1 MKLKMKH
8 VVDKALDKAVS
19 RKLLVW
25 ATATTL
31 TMTGNLESAD
41 WVIISAIYLGSQGV
55 IDAIAKMKGYENG

>member
-1 MKLKMKH
+1 MKIKIKH
-8 VVDKALDKAVS
+8 AFDKAIDKAIS

-31 TMTGNLESAD
+31 TMTGNLESSD

-55 IDAIAKMKGYENG
+55 IDAIVKMKGLE

>member
-1 MKLKMKH
+1 MKFKIKH

-31 TMTGNLESAD
+31 TLTGNLESSD

-55 IDAIAKMKGYENG
+55 IDAIAKMKGYNNG